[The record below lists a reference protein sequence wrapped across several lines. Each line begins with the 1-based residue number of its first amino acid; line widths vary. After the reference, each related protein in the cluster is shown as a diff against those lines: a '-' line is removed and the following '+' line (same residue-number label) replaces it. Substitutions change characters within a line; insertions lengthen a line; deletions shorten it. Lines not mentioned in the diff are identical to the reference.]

1 MLGIPKSWGFIRDL
15 RECVGKTIEAVEV
28 ADLGFGYTVNHAWA
42 VRFTD
47 GSRAFLIE
55 RPSKGSAI
63 TPREEWMSKSK
74 IFKPEELGEM
84 VADRMRRTQEEAQRK
99 EASEKKQL
107 AELQKKYG

>member
-1 MLGIPKSWGFIRDL
+1 MWGIPENWGFIRDM
-15 RECVGKTIEAVEV
+15 RECVGKTIQDVEL

-47 GSRAFLIE
+47 GTRAFLIE
-55 RPSKGSAI
+55 RPSKGTAI
-63 TPREEWMSKSK
+63 SPREEWMAKSK
-74 IFKPEELGEM
+74 IFKPEELGEL
-84 VADRMRRTQEEAQRK
+84 VSNRMRRTQEEASHK